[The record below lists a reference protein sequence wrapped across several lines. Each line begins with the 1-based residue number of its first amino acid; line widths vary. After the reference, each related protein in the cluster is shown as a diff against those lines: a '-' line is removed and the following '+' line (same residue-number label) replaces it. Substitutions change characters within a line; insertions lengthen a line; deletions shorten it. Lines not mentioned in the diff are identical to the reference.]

1 MANAFQDQLLK
12 AGLVS
17 KHKVNKANKSK
28 HKQAKQ
34 QPKNKTTEA
43 DELKQQVK
51 QAALEKAQR
60 DRELNR
66 QKVEE
71 NNKKAI
77 AAQIRQLVEMNRI
90 ALGDQG
96 DEADDSDSVY
106 NFEDNNKIKQ
116 VYVTDQL
123 RQQIV
128 NGRLAIVR
136 LNDKY
141 EIVPKGVADKIMQRD
156 ASFVVV
162 CNEKATGVESA
173 DEDDEYADYKVPDD
187 LMW

>member
-17 KHKVNKANKSK
+17 KDKVNKANKSK
-28 HKQAKQ
+28 HKHAKQ
-34 QPKNKTTEA
+34 QPKNKMTEA
-43 DELKQQVK
+43 DERAQQIK
-51 QAALEKAQR
+51 QAALSKVER

-66 QKVEE
+66 LKVEE
-71 NNKKAI
+71 DNKKAI
-77 AAQIRQLVEMNRI
+77 AAQIKQLVEMNCL
-90 ALGDQG
+90 AHS
-96 DEADDSDSVY
+96 DENDKDDVVY

-116 VYVTDQL
+116 IHVTETL
-123 RQQIV
+123 RRRII

-136 LNDKY
+136 LSNKY

-156 ASFVVV
+156 DSFVVV
-162 CNEKATGVESA
+162 CHEMTTNVELG

>member
-1 MANAFQDQLLK
+1 MANAFQKELLK

-17 KHKVNKANKSK
+17 KDKLNKANKSR

-34 QPKNKTTEA
+34 QPKNKTTETE
-43 DELKQQVK
+43 ELKQQVK
-51 QAALEKAQR
+51 QAALEKAER

-66 QKVEE
+66 QKAEAD
-71 NNKKAI
+71 NKKAI
-77 AAQIRQLVEMNRI
+77 VAQIRQLVDMNRI
-90 ALGDQG
+90 VIDSEA
-96 DEADDSDSVY
+96 DEAEAIY
-106 NFEDNNKIKQ
+106 NFEDDSKIKQ
-116 VYVTDQL
+116 VYVTEPL

-136 LNDKY
+136 MNEKY
-141 EIVPKGVADKIMQRD
+141 EIVPIGVADKITQRD

-162 CNEKATGVESA
+162 CNETTANDDSSA
-173 DEDDEYADYKVPDD
+173 DDDEYADFKVPDD

>member
-17 KHKVNKANKSK
+17 KDKLNKTNKTK

-34 QPKNKTTEA
+34 QPKNAATET
-43 DELKQQVK
+43 DKIKQQVK
-51 QAALEKAQR
+51 KAALDKAER
-60 DRELNR
+60 DRELNF

-71 NNKKAI
+71 DNKKAI
-77 AAQIRQLVEMNRI
+77 VGQIRQLVEMNRI
-90 ALGDQG
+90 AT
-96 DEADDSDSVY
+96 DDGETAY
-106 NFEDNNKIKQ
+106 NFEDENKIKHI
-116 VYVTDQL
+116 YVTDDL
-123 RQQIV
+123 RNRIV

-136 LNDKY
+136 LDTSY
-141 EIVPKGVADKIMQRD
+141 SLVPTVVAEKIMQRD
-156 ASFVVV
+156 ASYIVLI
-162 CNEKATGVESA
+162 NESVQAS

>member
-17 KHKVNKANKSK
+17 KDKLNKANKSK

-34 QPKNKTTEA
+34 QAKNAMTDA
-43 DELKQQVK
+43 DQRKREIK
-51 QAALEKAQR
+51 QAALLKAER

-71 NNKKAI
+71 DKKKAI
-77 AAQIRQLVEMNRI
+77 AAQIRQLMEMNRI
-90 ALGDQG
+90 ST
-96 DEADDSDSVY
+96 DEGGAVY
-106 NFEDNNKIKQ
+106 NFEDDKKIKQ
-116 VYVTDQL
+116 VYVTEDM
-123 RQQIV
+123 RKQIV

-136 LNDKY
+136 LDNKY
-141 EIVPKGVADKIMQRD
+141 EIVPRLVADKIMQRD
-156 ASFVVV
+156 ASIVVL
-162 CNEKATGVESA
+162 CNEATQASE
-173 DEDDEYADYKVPDD
+173 EQDEYADYKVPDD

>member
-17 KHKVNKANKSK
+17 KDKLNKSNKSK
-28 HKQAKQ
+28 HKQARQ
-34 QPKNKTTEA
+34 QPRNKTTET
-43 DELKQQVK
+43 DEIKLQVK
-51 QAALEKAQR
+51 QAALEKAER

-66 QKVEE
+66 QRLEVE
-71 NNKKAI
+71 NKRAI
-77 AAQIRQLVEMNRI
+77 AAQIRQLVEMNR
-90 ALGDQG
+90 LSN
-96 DEADDSDSVY
+96 DEGETVY
-106 NFEDNNKIKQ
+106 NFEDDRKIKRIF
-116 VYVTDQL
+116 VTDEL

-136 LNDKY
+136 QDEAYAL
-141 EIVPKGVADKIMQRD
+141 VPRVVAAKIMQRD
-156 ASFVVV
+156 AGVIVV
-162 CNEKATGVESA
+162 CNEMVLSGDVSS

>member
-1 MANAFQDQLLK
+1 MR
-12 AGLVS
+12 
-17 KHKVNKANKSK
+17 
-28 HKQAKQ
+28 
-34 QPKNKTTEA
+34 
-43 DELKQQVK
+43 KQQVK
-51 QAALEKAQR
+51 QAALEKAER

-66 QKVEE
+66 QKLEAE
-71 NNKKAI
+71 NKKAI

-90 ALGDQG
+90 AT
-96 DEADDSDSVY
+96 DEGETVY
-106 NFEDNNKIKQ
+106 NFEDDNKIKQ
-116 VYVTDQL
+116 IYVTDEL

-136 LNDKY
+136 LDEKY
-141 EIVPKGVADKIMQRD
+141 EIVPKGVADKILQRD

-162 CNEKATGVESA
+162 CNEAAANVESA